1 MWIWEN
7 SSFLK
12 NVIII
17 ELIKNVKKY
26 FWPWSIVVAVWLVI
40 APFLL
45 IKFLKLYVKGGLLAT
60 IITESYN
67 RPRLPSFIMMLQ
79 KVGTVYA

>member
-1 MWIWEN
+1 
-7 SSFLK
+7 
-12 NVIII
+12 
-17 ELIKNVKKY
+17 
-26 FWPWSIVVAVWLVI
+26 
-40 APFLL
+40 
-45 IKFLKLYVKGGLLAT
+45 LLAP